1 MFLLFVNWLIKLVY
15 MNKTME
21 VGAFEAKTHFSE
33 LIEAARGG
41 TEIIVTRRGEAVAR
55 ILSMGDRGAEL
66 SSLIAEFDVIRAAA
80 RPGPSVAELK
90 EAGRR

>member
-1 MFLLFVNWLIKLVY
+1 LLFSNWLIKLVF

-41 TEIIVTRRGEAVAR
+41 AEIIVTRRGKAMAR
-55 ILSMGDRGAEL
+55 ILSMGDRSEEL
-66 SSLIAEFDVIRAAA
+66 AALIAEFGAIRAAA
-80 RPGPSVAELK
+80 RPGPSVKDLK
-90 EAGRR
+90 DEGRR

>member
-1 MFLLFVNWLIKLVY
+1 MSFSNWLIKLVY
-15 MNKTME
+15 MNRIME
-21 VGAFEAKTHFSE
+21 VGAFEAKTHFSQ

-55 ILSMGDRGAEL
+55 ILSMGDRGKEL
-66 SSLIAEFDVIRAAA
+66 SSLFAECEIIRAAA
-80 RPGPSVAELK
+80 RPGPSIAELK